1 MLCLAFHETSFF
13 SPFSNI
19 YETDFDIFVERHFEI
34 EIGST
39 MIEFEFSIIRA
50 MRVILSRWIKVN

>member
-1 MLCLAFHETSFF
+1 M
-13 SPFSNI
+13 
-19 YETDFDIFVERHFEI
+19 FVERPFEI

-50 MRVILSRWIKVN
+50 MRVILFSMD